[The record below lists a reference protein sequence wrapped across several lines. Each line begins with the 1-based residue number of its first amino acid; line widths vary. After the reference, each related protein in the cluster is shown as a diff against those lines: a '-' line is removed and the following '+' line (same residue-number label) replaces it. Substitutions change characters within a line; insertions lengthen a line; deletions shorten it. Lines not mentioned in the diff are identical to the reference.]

1 MRLKV
6 NKENEKGL
14 NTEFIN
20 IDTNR
25 IVTLE
30 HAIKQ
35 IKQGNKKYDDYQVV
49 TTKVGTEY
57 IRSKPDGSK
66 KNNIE

>member
-25 IVTLE
+25 VVTRE
-30 HAIKQ
+30 HVIKQ
-35 IKQGNKKYDDYQVV
+35 IKQGNKNYDDYQVV
-49 TTKVGTEY
+49 TTKDGTEY
-57 IRSKPDGSK
+57 VRSKPDGSK
-66 KNNIE
+66 RNNIE